1 MMKKRE
7 KTWIALLLVL
17 CLMLSVLPAA
27 FAEEDAP
34 EGDERFEGKTWEQ
47 VTADYVAACGASEDK
62 VSIGYYNT
70 VTGEEYYYAG
80 ERYRDA
86 GSMFKVPLNMVFCER
101 VAAGELDWDTYVRGY
116 TYQYLLRSTI
126 IDSNNESAKLLWLE
140 IGKTEVRPYPF
151 YRRTIAPYMGV
162 DPDNVDEKYYENNF
176 FTAEQMICCLKLLYE
191 NPDRFPGLVD
201 VMKEAERSKYFL
213 QHEQPV
219 EIAHKYGLNYIND
232 GRTLVLNDCG
242 IIYTEDPFCLV
253 VFTEDLGNTAFNQYA
268 FLPNYCTLM
277 IDYTEYQTRLRHE
290 REEQERLEE
299 ELRAAAEEAG
309 EKALPAALTTEGTP
323 AAEES
328 SSQTAGAAEEKTEES
343 ASGGSRVWPTLLVIL
358 LCIGAGAA
366 LIRLSQKRQLRI
378 VWALPA
384 LLLFAAALLLC
395 VYAPQMKTKV
405 SGLVS
410 TDSEG
415 ALQLKED
422 PKDSVES
429 FFEALTEGNYKKAY
443 RYLNDYASLGL
454 ENEPKTEGAR
464 RLAEA
469 LRRSYSYTLLGES
482 EIDENNIIFAR
493 QRVQLRVLD
502 LTALSGDLKPATE
515 AALEAMIS
523 GMPERETVDED
534 GNYLPELT
542 EQAYLTALEEILG
555 HSDKY
560 MKDTELELTLFYTAA
575 DGWRIMTDAKLID
588 ALSGFA
594 SGKGGRPA

>member
-1 MMKKRE
+1 MKKRE
-7 KTWIALLLVL
+7 KTWIALLLAL
-17 CLMLSVLPAA
+17 CLTLSLLPAA
-27 FAEEDAP
+27 FAEESAP
-34 EGDERFEGKTWEQ
+34 EGDERFEGKTWEEI
-47 VTADYVAACGASEDK
+47 TADYVAECGANEDK

-70 VTGEEYYYAG
+70 VTGEEHFYAG

-253 VFTEDLGNTAFNQYA
+253 VFTEDLGSTAFNQYA

-290 REEQERLEE
+290 REEQERLEAE
-299 ELRAAAEEAG
+299 SRELAEETQ
-309 EKALPAALTTEGTP
+309 EKTLSISLAADGTP
-323 AAEES
+323 APQEQTTANEKEPEE
-328 SSQTAGAAEEKTEES
+328 TEEK
-343 ASGGSRVWPTLLVIL
+343 ASGGTLWPTLLVIL
-358 LCIGAGAA
+358 LCFGAGAA
-366 LIRLSQKRQLRI
+366 LIPLSRKKQLRLA
-378 VWALPA
+378 WAIPA
-384 LLLFAAALLLC
+384 LLAFAAALLLC
-395 VYAPQMKTKV
+395 VYAPHMGTKV
-405 SGLVS
+405 SGMVS
-410 TDSEG
+410 KDSDGEV
-415 ALQLKED
+415 QLKED
-422 PKDSVES
+422 PKDSVEA
-429 FFEALTEGNYKKAY
+429 FFEALTEGKYKKAY

-454 ENEPKTEGAR
+454 ENEPKSEAAR
-464 RLAEA
+464 RMASA
-469 LRRSYSYTLLGES
+469 LHQSYSWSLIGES
-482 EIDENNIIFAR
+482 IIDERHNNFAR
-493 QRVQLRVLD
+493 QEVVLSVLD
-502 LTALSGDLKPATE
+502 LAAMREDLKPAAE
-515 AALEAMIS
+515 AALEEITA
-523 GMPERETVDED
+523 GLTERETLDEN
-534 GNYLPELT
+534 GNYLPEFT
-542 EQAYLTALEEILG
+542 EQAYLSALEQLLG
-555 HSDKY
+555 QSDKY
-560 MKDTELELTLFYTAA
+560 MKSVSLELTLNYSAA
-575 DGWRIMTDAKLID
+575 DGWRIITDARMID
-588 ALSGFA
+588 ALSGFT
-594 SGKGGRPA
+594 SGKGGNGT